1 MDIPNSDTVH
11 TFTLD
16 NLSFGDLSK
25 EEVYECMKDG
35 RLASHFLER
44 QLTKWFPALT
54 RVDQKGHDHVDTDGI
69 LYDQKCFT
77 RRGLGFAPS
86 HMGGK
91 GRVFVQEEAHKH
103 AKDLIYIACDINE
116 MPVVRVR
123 FLKGSELIKQ
133 YPKCKIPA
141 KDRAEIFQLDA

>member
-54 RVDQKGHDHVDTDGI
+54 RVDQKGHDHVDTDE
-69 LYDQKCFT
+69 T
-77 RRGLGFAPS
+77 
-86 HMGGK
+86 
-91 GRVFVQEEAHKH
+91 
-103 AKDLIYIACDINE
+103 DLITGLQ
-116 MPVVRVR
+116 V
-123 FLKGSELIKQ
+123 L
-133 YPKCKIPA
+133 A
-141 KDRAEIFQLDA
+141 KTIQQLQIL